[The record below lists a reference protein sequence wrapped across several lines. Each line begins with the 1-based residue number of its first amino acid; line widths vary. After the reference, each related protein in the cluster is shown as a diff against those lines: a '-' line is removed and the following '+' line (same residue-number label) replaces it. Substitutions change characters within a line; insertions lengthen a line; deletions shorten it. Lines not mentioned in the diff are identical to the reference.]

1 MFSNRTRTWV
11 ATGALVLGAGVG
23 GAAVANAA
31 GGSSSGSDGT
41 QPPAAGKPPGDPS
54 KVGHGPGE
62 TLLTGTAAAKAR
74 AAALAAVPGATVI
87 RVETDSGDAAYEA
100 HMQKADGSYVTVEM
114 DSSFH
119 VTGTESGFGGGPP
132 PGTGGD
138 MQQ

>member
-1 MFSNRTRTWV
+1 MFSNRTRTWL

-31 GGSSSGSDGT
+31 GGSSSGTDGR
-41 QPPAAGKPPGDPS
+41 QPPAQGQPPADPS

-74 AAALAAVPGATVI
+74 AAALAKVPGATVI

-100 HMQKADGSYVTVEM
+100 HLRTADGSFVTVEM
-114 DSSFH
+114 DSGFH

>member
-1 MFSNRTRTWV
+1 MFSNRTRTWL

-31 GGSSSGSDGT
+31 GGSSSGTDGR
-41 QPPAAGKPPGDPS
+41 QPPAQGQPPADPS
-54 KVGHGPGE
+54 KVGHGPSE

-74 AAALAAVPGATVI
+74 AAALAKVPGATVI

-100 HMQKADGSYVTVEM
+100 HLRKADGSFVTVEM

-119 VTGTESGFGGGPP
+119 VTGTESGFGGPP
-132 PGTGGD
+132 PGTGDGMD
-138 MQQ
+138 Q

>member
-1 MFSNRTRTWV
+1 MYSNRARTWL

-31 GGSSSGSDGT
+31 GGSWSGTDGI
-41 QPPAAGKPPGDPS
+41 QPPAQGRPPADPS

-74 AAALAAVPGATVI
+74 EAALARVPGATVI

-100 HMQKADGSYVTVEM
+100 HLRKADGSFVTVEM

-119 VTGTESGFGGGPP
+119 VTGTESGFGGPP
-132 PGTGGD
+132 PGTGDGMD
-138 MQQ
+138 Q